1 MNQPINGKEK
11 FYLTK
16 KRANQP
22 KTIFSISK
30 SKKET
35 RSIASFQKL
44 KTPEIAVTDDSFETA
59 TESSQL
65 SPSSS
70 SLHFENH
77 LLPSSSS
84 PVILFEN
91 ISFPDFFNDKPINTD
106 LRTLEQYEKV
116 CESFNDNEEVE
127 LYLIRKESVLSSNNQ

>member
-16 KRANQP
+16 KRTNQP
-22 KTIFSISK
+22 KTIFSITK

-35 RSIASFQKL
+35 RPTAPFQKL

-70 SLHFENH
+70 LHYENH
-77 LLPSSSS
+77 ILPPLPS

>member
-16 KRANQP
+16 KRTNQP
-22 KTIFSISK
+22 KTIFSITK

-35 RSIASFQKL
+35 RPKAQFQKL
-44 KTPEIAVTDDSFETA
+44 KTPEIAVMDDSFETA

-70 SLHFENH
+70 LHYENH
-77 LLPSSSS
+77 ILPSSSS

-91 ISFPDFFNDKPINTD
+91 ISFPDFFNDKPVNTD

-127 LYLIRKESVLSSNNQ
+127 LYLIRKESVLSNNNQ